1 MGDRDS
7 VEYSTRAGASSARW
21 IVRGSV
27 VHVLAMVDEH
37 GRVIDMQDRPL
48 GECFNDMPRALWEK
62 VRQQFEIQRDPDFAA
77 VLHQTRERLKAASRA
92 ARIRRHLS

>member
-1 MGDRDS
+1 VGDRNG
-7 VEYSTRAGASSARW
+7 VEYSTRDGASSARW

-27 VHVLAMVDEH
+27 VHVLTMVDEH
-37 GRVIDMQDRPL
+37 GRVIDMHARPL

-62 VRQQFEIQRDPDFAA
+62 VRMQFEIQRDPDFAV
-77 VLHQTRERLKAASRA
+77 VLQQTRERLKGASRA